1 MLTRLYIANYA
12 LIDQLEIEFND
23 GLTIITGE
31 TGAGKSIIM
40 GALSLILGE
49 RADTH
54 AIRDRQAKTI
64 VEATFDIKD
73 YRLNAFFDNND
84 IDYYEHECIVRRE
97 IGVNGRSRA
106 FVNDTAVT
114 VSVLRELT
122 SHLVDIHSQ
131 HSNMLL
137 SRPQFQLSV
146 LDNIAGNAS
155 MLKTYS
161 ARYSHYKALQ
171 SMLRSQQESYNKGK
185 AEMDYLRFQLNQFDE
200 LKLHKGE
207 EDELEELQKKLSNV
221 TDSKEALWKV
231 ETALDGEENSIISQ
245 LSTLSQVLADTEN
258 NLSEIAGLS
267 DRMQSAVIELKDIAH
282 SVMSVNDD
290 LSDDPEQLEQVT
302 QRLDAIYSLERKH
315 NVKSVDEL
323 LDIEARYRRQIE
335 EIDNSD
341 ERIGQLKHD
350 IEVQEKELASLS
362 HQLSTRRKQ
371 AASDFV
377 CQLLPLAQGLGMKN
391 LKFDV
396 KFIPVGYGP
405 SGCDAV
411 EFLFAFNKNQD
422 LLPVQETA
430 SGGEI
435 SRLMLSIKT
444 IIARIM
450 NLPTIIFDEVDTGV
464 SGDIASR
471 IGDMMGDIAKH
482 IQVIAITH
490 LPQVAAHG
498 MHHMK
503 VFKTDATDGTYTSV
517 QVLNRE
523 EHVLEIARMLS
534 GKDVNQAAIDN
545 AKSLVAMSE

>member
-171 SMLRSQQESYNKGK
+171 SMLRSLQESYNKGK

-396 KFIPVGYGP
+396 KFIPVDYGP

-503 VFKTDATDGTYTSV
+503 VFKTDAPDGTYTSV

>member
-171 SMLRSQQESYNKGK
+171 SLLRSQQESYNKGK

-405 SGCDAV
+405 NGCDAV

-503 VFKTDATDGTYTSV
+503 VFKTDAPDGTYTSV

>member
-396 KFIPVGYGP
+396 KFIPVDYGP

-498 MHHMK
+498 RHHMK
-503 VFKTDATDGTYTSV
+503 GFKTDATDGTYTSV

>member
-12 LIDQLEIEFND
+12 LIDQLEIEFSD

-245 LSTLSQVLADTEN
+245 LSTLSQVLADTEH

-396 KFIPVGYGP
+396 KFIPVNYGP

-503 VFKTDATDGTYTSV
+503 VFKTDAPDGTYTSV

>member
-12 LIDQLEIEFND
+12 LIDQLEIEFSD

-73 YRLNAFFDNND
+73 YRLKAFFDNND

-161 ARYSHYKALQ
+161 ARYLHYKALQ

-503 VFKTDATDGTYTSV
+503 VFKTDAPDGTYTSV

>member
-12 LIDQLEIEFND
+12 LIDQLEIEFSD

-161 ARYSHYKALQ
+161 ASYSHYKALQ

-323 LDIEARYRRQIE
+323 LDIEARYRKQIE

-396 KFIPVGYGP
+396 KFIPVDYGP

>member
-12 LIDQLEIEFND
+12 LIDQLEIEFSD

-161 ARYSHYKALQ
+161 ARYLHYKALQ

-200 LKLHKGE
+200 LKLQKGE

-245 LSTLSQVLADTEN
+245 LSTLSQVLADTEH

-302 QRLDAIYSLERKH
+302 QRLDAIYSLERKY

-350 IEVQEKELASLS
+350 IEVQEKELASLA

-396 KFIPVGYGP
+396 KFIPVDYGP

-503 VFKTDATDGTYTSV
+503 VFKTDAPDGTYTSV

>member
-64 VEATFDIKD
+64 VEASFDIKD

-161 ARYSHYKALQ
+161 ARYLHYKALQ

-200 LKLHKGE
+200 LKLQKGE

-245 LSTLSQVLADTEN
+245 LSTLSQVLADTEH

-471 IGDMMGDIAKH
+471 IGDMMGDIAKY

-503 VFKTDATDGTYTSV
+503 VFKTDAPDGTYTSV

>member
-73 YRLNAFFDNND
+73 YRLKAFFDNND

-350 IEVQEKELASLS
+350 IEVQEKELVSLS

-377 CQLLPLAQGLGMKN
+377 CQLLPLAQELGMKN

-503 VFKTDATDGTYTSV
+503 VFKTDAPDGTYTSV

>member
-12 LIDQLEIEFND
+12 LIDQLEIEFSD

-503 VFKTDATDGTYTSV
+503 VFKTDAPDGTYTSV

>member
-12 LIDQLEIEFND
+12 LIDQLEIEFSD

-64 VEATFDIKD
+64 VEASFDIKD

-161 ARYSHYKALQ
+161 ARYLHYKALQ

-200 LKLHKGE
+200 LKLQKGE

-245 LSTLSQVLADTEN
+245 LSTLSQVLADTEH

-302 QRLDAIYSLERKH
+302 QRLDAIYSLERKY

-396 KFIPVGYGP
+396 KFIPVDYGP

-503 VFKTDATDGTYTSV
+503 VFKTDAPDGTYTSV

>member
-12 LIDQLEIEFND
+12 LIDQLEIEFSD

-64 VEATFDIKD
+64 VEASFDIKD

-161 ARYSHYKALQ
+161 ARYLHYKALQ

-200 LKLHKGE
+200 LKLQKGE

-245 LSTLSQVLADTEN
+245 LSTLSQVLADTEH

-471 IGDMMGDIAKH
+471 IGDMMGDIAKY

-503 VFKTDATDGTYTSV
+503 VFKTDAPDGTYTSV

>member
-12 LIDQLEIEFND
+12 LIDHLEIEFND

-503 VFKTDATDGTYTSV
+503 VFKTDAPDGTFTSV

>member
-12 LIDQLEIEFND
+12 LIDQLEIEFSD

-231 ETALDGEENSIISQ
+231 ENALDGEENSIISQ
-245 LSTLSQVLADTEN
+245 LSTLSQVLADTKN

-282 SVMSVNDD
+282 SVMSVNDN

-503 VFKTDATDGTYTSV
+503 VFKTDAPDGTFTSV

>member
-221 TDSKEALWKV
+221 TDSKEALWKLKPHLTV
-231 ETALDGEENSIISQ
+231 RKI
-245 LSTLSQVLADTEN
+245 
-258 NLSEIAGLS
+258 
-267 DRMQSAVIELKDIAH
+267 QSSH
-282 SVMSVNDD
+282 SC
-290 LSDDPEQLEQVT
+290 
-302 QRLDAIYSLERKH
+302 RH
-315 NVKSVDEL
+315 CHKSW
-323 LDIEARYRRQIE
+323 
-335 EIDNSD
+335 
-341 ERIGQLKHD
+341 
-350 IEVQEKELASLS
+350 
-362 HQLSTRRKQ
+362 
-371 AASDFV
+371 
-377 CQLLPLAQGLGMKN
+377 
-391 LKFDV
+391 
-396 KFIPVGYGP
+396 
-405 SGCDAV
+405 
-411 EFLFAFNKNQD
+411 
-422 LLPVQETA
+422 
-430 SGGEI
+430 
-435 SRLMLSIKT
+435 
-444 IIARIM
+444 
-450 NLPTIIFDEVDTGV
+450 PTPRT
-464 SGDIASR
+464 
-471 IGDMMGDIAKH
+471 
-482 IQVIAITH
+482 T
-490 LPQVAAHG
+490 
-498 MHHMK
+498 
-503 VFKTDATDGTYTSV
+503 
-517 QVLNRE
+517 
-523 EHVLEIARMLS
+523 
-534 GKDVNQAAIDN
+534 
-545 AKSLVAMSE
+545 

>member
-315 NVKSVDEL
+315 NVKSIDEL

-396 KFIPVGYGP
+396 KFIPVDYGP

-464 SGDIASR
+464 SGDIASC

>member
-73 YRLNAFFDNND
+73 YRLNGFFDNND

-498 MHHMK
+498 RHHMK
-503 VFKTDATDGTYTSV
+503 VFKTDAPDGTYTSV

>member
-290 LSDDPEQLEQVT
+290 LNDDPEQLEQVT

-503 VFKTDATDGTYTSV
+503 VFKTDAVDGTYTSV

>member
-12 LIDQLEIEFND
+12 LIDQLEIEFSD

-315 NVKSVDEL
+315 NVNSVDEL

-503 VFKTDATDGTYTSV
+503 VFKTDAPDGTYTSV